1 MNGTQ
6 AFLKN
11 LIDNLNAGQFDK
23 DVGQIF
29 LALFISI
36 LLRV

>member
-1 MNGTQ
+1 MGPRFFVGGNFKMNGTQ

-23 DVGQIF
+23 DKW
-29 LALFISI
+29 
-36 LLRV
+36 